1 MFMLNIYFDP
11 SSTKDH
17 VKESFGRSHI
27 LAKLRFKTLLDELK
41 IGKNYDYFTISN
53 SIRNLLEQYTIAP
66 KNSKQKVKVTH
77 SAFADLQK
85 DSQKLIQSVV
95 KEIYKN
101 DLDILRKAFIEK
113 FEFYLR
119 LIDDTLQK
127 AECQDSQL
135 LGEIAFIR
143 EQIAKVVNESELDEN
158 DLRWLKKIGFTPI
171 NIWEISFKTSIEG
184 VMQELRNNVDEYK
197 LILGEVKYIVKILKF
212 YKGLD
217 KLKRLRSF
225 YRYYSNEIIEFNG
238 GHLTQIVLGAGWEEK
253 LRYFE
258 DEEKLK
264 RMKEAGFNAYHL
276 ATIVRNAGWEEKLR
290 YFEDEE
296 KLKRM
301 KEAGF
306 NASHLSQIVR
316 NAGWEEKLRMVL
328 TKEVLDLLS
337 KKIITHDK
345 LAKLCMRKNWREEIE
360 RLIEG
365 DF

>member
-264 RMKEAGFNAYHL
+264 RMKEAGFNA
-276 ATIVRNAGWEEKLR
+276 
-290 YFEDEE
+290 
-296 KLKRM
+296 
-301 KEAGF
+301 
-306 NASHLSQIVR
+306 SHLSQIVR